1 MAIQKW
7 SDEITVVELND
18 DPQFTEDLDGL
29 MDSVESNPTD
39 VVLNFAAVGFINS
52 SNVAK
57 LLRIRKVMLAVD
69 RRLVLCDVNAQ
80 VWGIFLVTGLDK
92 IFEFT
97 SDVAIA
103 LASLQMEMA
112 AGEEETGEEEGEEAE
127 EAEEAGEEE
136 A

>member
-7 SDEITVVELND
+7 SDEITVAELSD
-18 DPQFTEDLDGL
+18 DPQFTDDLDAL
-29 MDSVESNPTD
+29 MDSMETNPTD
-39 VVLNFAAVGFINS
+39 VVLNFGAVGFINS

-57 LLRIRKVMLAVD
+57 LLRVRKVMLAID
-69 RRLVLCDVNAQ
+69 RRLMLCDVNAQ

-103 LASLQMEMA
+103 LASLQMET
-112 AGEEETGEEEGEEAE
+112 EEQAE
-127 EAEEAGEEE
+127 
-136 A
+136 

>member
-1 MAIQKW
+1 MAIQNW
-7 SDEITVVELND
+7 SDEITVVELGD

-103 LASLQMEMA
+103 LASLQIEMA
-112 AGEEETGEEEGEEAE
+112 AGEE
-127 EAEEAGEEE
+127 AGEEVE
-136 A
+136 

>member
-7 SDEITVVELND
+7 SDEITVVELGD
-18 DPQFTEDLDGL
+18 DPQFTEDLDGF
-29 MDSVESNPTD
+29 MDSVESNATD

-69 RRLVLCDVNAQ
+69 RRLVLCDVNSQ
-80 VWGIFLVTGLDK
+80 VWGIFLVTGLEK

-112 AGEEETGEEEGEEAE
+112 ADDEEAAEAAEAE
-127 EAEEAGEEE
+127 EAE
-136 A
+136 